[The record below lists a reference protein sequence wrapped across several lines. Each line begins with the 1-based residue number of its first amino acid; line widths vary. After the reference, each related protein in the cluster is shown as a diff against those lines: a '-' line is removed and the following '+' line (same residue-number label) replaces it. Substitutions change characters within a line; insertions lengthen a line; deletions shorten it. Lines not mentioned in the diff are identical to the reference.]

1 MRVVFVAVG
10 PGPVEST
17 LEGFLA
23 AAGDRHDVTAYRA
36 GDAISDQFEGLDAVV
51 DFGGWASNDLIDNGA
66 DGGARLWQ
74 VLGYGLDHI
83 DVGHVLQRGLL
94 LAHTPGEVTAVPLAE
109 HALFLMLSLE
119 KKLHEGQRSLR
130 SGVFYT
136 TMAGELAGKT
146 LAIIGLGASGR
157 ALARRAI
164 GLEMRTLAVDV
175 AEIPRSV
182 QHELQIAFC
191 GGLEDLHHVLA
202 QADFVSIHTP
212 LTSTTH
218 HLIDTEAL
226 GVMKSDAAL
235 INVARGAVIDERA
248 LIAAL
253 QEGRIGGAGLD
264 VFEREPLDSGHPLF
278 DLENVVLTPHIA
290 GTTPGSSRRRALFAA
305 ENIDRLA
312 RGLPPE
318 GQITTVW

>member
-1 MRVVFVAVG
+1 M
-10 PGPVEST
+10 
-17 LEGFLA
+17 
-23 AAGDRHDVTAYRA
+23 
-36 GDAISDQFEGLDAVV
+36 ISDQFEGLDAVV
-51 DFGGWASNDLIDNGA
+51 DFGGWASNELIDTGA

-74 VLGYGLDHI
+74 VLGYGLDQI
-83 DVGHVLQRGLL
+83 DTGHVLQRGLL

-109 HALFLMLSLE
+109 HALFLILSIE
-119 KKLHEGQRSLR
+119 KKLHEGQRSLQ
-130 SGVFYT
+130 SGVFYS
-136 TMAGELAGKT
+136 TMTGELAGKA

-164 GLEMRTLAVDV
+164 EMEMRTLAIDV
-175 AEIPRSV
+175 AEIPQSTL
-182 QHELQIAFC
+182 HELQIAVC
-191 GGLEDLHHVLA
+191 GGLEDLHQVLA

-218 HLIDTEAL
+218 HLIDGEAL
-226 GVMKSDAAL
+226 RTMKPDAAL
-235 INVARGAVIDERA
+235 INVARGAIIDETA

-264 VFEREPLDSGHPLF
+264 VFEREPLDPGHPLF
-278 DLENVVLTPHIA
+278 DLDNVVLTPHIA
-290 GTTPGSSRRRALFAA
+290 GTTAGAARRRAMFAA

-312 RGLPPE
+312 QGLPLE